1 MSASKSFPTFSGM
14 MSHTNSQRW
23 LRRMH
28 LYGYVHKGKVICVCE
43 SPTFKERLK
52 KISVYLKGFVDT
64 RMDFCVHS
72 AVVYNVTHK
81 WPKMG
86 GKDSILGV
94 CP

>member
-1 MSASKSFPTFSGM
+1 M
-14 MSHTNSQRW
+14 
-23 LRRMH
+23 
-28 LYGYVHKGKVICVCE
+28 CE

-64 RMDFCVHS
+64 RVDFCVHS

-86 GKDSILGV
+86 GKDSFLGV